1 MRLQY
6 PYPLLLGCLAPG
18 DQSRGDVLSQQYD
31 YSFQLY
37 QEDNGRIRVEA
48 HYLRG
53 QLDITD
59 ATTFNFQLLHDA
71 ISGSSPTGV
80 LPGGVQPFTSN
91 LEDVREGILGALS
104 HRFGDHKIDL
114 ELSKSEENDY
124 LSRGIAFSHEME
136 FNQKNTTLALGASYL
151 DDVVKVPGLGDRRKE
166 SLDIF
171 TGVTQILSKNTV
183 ASANLTL
190 GFMNGYLND
199 PYKVVQ
205 RDELFSI
212 GPGLSFPVVNIYRE
226 NRPDSRFRLV
236 LLQEIKHYFE
246 SAQGTL
252 DATLRLSHDDFGIFA
267 QTVHLEWRQ
276 EIGDTLLLI
285 PFCRYYHQSA
295 ADFFVNTLND
305 LPITTPSSDPTG
317 SGPNYSAD
325 YRLSSFD
332 AHSFGLRLRYQASE
346 SFTLSAAYE
355 RYLMNGTG
363 GDSAPSGAYPDANIF
378 TIGARLKF

>member
-1 MRLQY
+1 MKLRY
-6 PYPLLLGCLAPG
+6 PYPLLLGCLSPG
-18 DQSRGDVLSQQYD
+18 IQSRGEVVPQQYD
-31 YSFQLY
+31 YGFQLY
-37 QEDNGRIRVEA
+37 QEDHDRVRVEA

-59 ATTFNFQLLHDA
+59 AATFRFQLLHDA

-80 LPGGVQPFTSN
+80 SPGGAQPFTSS
-91 LEDVREGILGALS
+91 LEDVREGILAALS

-114 ELSKSEENDY
+114 ELSQSEENDY

-136 FNQKNTTLALGASYL
+136 FNQKNTTVALGANYL
-151 DDVVKVPGLGDRRKE
+151 DDIVKVPGLGDRRKE

-171 TGVTQILSKNTV
+171 TGVTQILGKNTV
-183 ASANLTL
+183 ASTNLTL

-212 GPGLSFPVVNIYRE
+212 APGLDFPVVNIYRE
-226 NRPDSRFRLV
+226 NRPDSRFRQI

-246 SAQGTL
+246 STQGTL
-252 DATLRLSHDDFGIFA
+252 VATLRFSHDDFGIFA
-267 QTVHLEWRQ
+267 QTAHLEWRQ
-276 EIGDTLLLI
+276 EIGEKLLLT

-295 ADFFVNTLND
+295 ADFFVDTLND
-305 LPITTPSSDPTG
+305 LPITTPSRDPTG

-332 AHSFGLRLRYQASE
+332 AHSFGLRLRYQPSE
-346 SFTLSAAYE
+346 NFTLSAAYE
-355 RYLMNGTG
+355 RYLMNGADD
-363 GDSAPSGAYPDANIF
+363 DSAPSGAYPDANIF
-378 TIGARLKF
+378 TIGARLNF